1 MVPIHRVKTLSTF
14 NTQLQV
20 CLKHFLEKDA
30 SLSTSLLK
38 SLLKIWPIT
47 APPKEVIFLA
57 EIEDILDSHWT
68 VMQDKF
74 NEYGPKLLKRLIKTA
89 QSMHSQAAERALILL
104 NSETIM
110 KMVRV
115 NKAVAYPLI
124 VKNLIVGSQQNHW
137 NQSVTTMTY
146 SVMRSYMEMDTESF
160 EKLTQ
165 VSQLEEKAKS
175 IKSKEIESKWAKLEA
190 RIGGK

>member
-1 MVPIHRVKTLSTF
+1 
-14 NTQLQV
+14 
-20 CLKHFLEKDA
+20 
-30 SLSTSLLK
+30 
-38 SLLKIWPIT
+38 
-47 APPKEVIFLA
+47 
-57 EIEDILDSHWT
+57 
-68 VMQDKF
+68 MQDKF